1 MEDNFKK
8 FLEEEIKRQKQEK
21 ENDNANNTRTNST
34 GIIRKNDNTEPREI
48 SQSSSLSD
56 PERNGG
62 YSTMATL
69 GLSDNLQTI
78 RFKRELSESLSRNT
92 DEPRSKTE
100 IEGRE
105 TKIERSE
112 TESRESRA
120 ISRLSRAE
128 SRESRAESR
137 ESGAIISANKEFQ
150 NINDEKIPSKLNKE
164 ENKEFKD
171 YIKDLRKQTLLS
183 YTKDENVAENILNF
197 QNDLKYYTKK
207 SEILTPNA
215 KKDLEEKIKT
225 SFSKLNNFE
234 NANIIPKGTLK
245 EVLNQKELDLC
256 QKISNQNKT
265 KER

>member
-92 DEPRSKTE
+92 DEPRNT
-100 IEGRE
+100 
-105 TKIERSE
+105 
-112 TESRESRA
+112 A
-120 ISRLSRAE
+120 QSRLSRAE
-128 SRESRAESR
+128 SRESGAESR

-183 YTKDENVAENILNF
+183 YTKDENVAENILNL

>member
-21 ENDNANNTRTNST
+21 ENDNANNTRSNST
-34 GIIRKNDNTEPREI
+34 GIVRENDQTEPREI

-92 DEPRSKTE
+92 DEPRNT
-100 IEGRE
+100 
-105 TKIERSE
+105 
-112 TESRESRA
+112 A
-120 ISRLSRAE
+120 QSRLSRAE
-128 SRESRAESR
+128 IEGSEVIRT
-137 ESGAIISANKEFQ
+137 ANNKLYKF
-150 NINDEKIPSKLNKE
+150 NDEKIPSKLSKE
-164 ENKEFKD
+164 ESKEFKD

-183 YTKDENVAENILNF
+183 YTKDENVAENILNL

-256 QKISNQNKT
+256 QKISNQSKT

>member
-34 GIIRKNDNTEPREI
+34 GIVRENDKTEPREI

-56 PERNGG
+56 PKRNGG

-92 DEPRSKTE
+92 DEPRNT
-100 IEGRE
+100 
-105 TKIERSE
+105 
-112 TESRESRA
+112 A
-120 ISRLSRAE
+120 QSRLSG
-128 SRESRAESR
+128 AESR

-150 NINDEKIPSKLNKE
+150 NINDEKIPSKLSKE

-183 YTKDENVAENILNF
+183 YTKDENVAENILNL

>member
-1 MEDNFKK
+1 MEDSFKK

-21 ENDNANNTRTNST
+21 ENDNANNTRSNST
-34 GIIRKNDNTEPREI
+34 GIVRENDQTEPREI

-56 PERNGG
+56 PKRNGG

-92 DEPRSKTE
+92 DEPRNT
-100 IEGRE
+100 
-105 TKIERSE
+105 
-112 TESRESRA
+112 A
-120 ISRLSRAE
+120 QSRLSG
-128 SRESRAESR
+128 AESR

-150 NINDEKIPSKLNKE
+150 NINDEKIPSKLSKE
-164 ENKEFKD
+164 ESKEFKD
-171 YIKDLRKQTLLS
+171 YIKHLRKQTLLS
-183 YTKDENVAENILNF
+183 YTKDENVAENILNL

>member
-1 MEDNFKK
+1 MEDSFKK

-21 ENDNANNTRTNST
+21 ENDNANNTRSNST
-34 GIIRKNDNTEPREI
+34 GIVRENDKTEPREI

-56 PERNGG
+56 PKRNGG

-92 DEPRSKTE
+92 DEPRNT
-100 IEGRE
+100 
-105 TKIERSE
+105 
-112 TESRESRA
+112 A
-120 ISRLSRAE
+120 QSRLSGAE
-128 SRESRAESR
+128 SRESR
-137 ESGAIISANKEFQ
+137 AIISANKEFQ

-164 ENKEFKD
+164 ESKEFKD

-183 YTKDENVAENILNF
+183 YTKDENVAENILNL

-256 QKISNQNKT
+256 QKISNQSKT

>member
-21 ENDNANNTRTNST
+21 ENDNANNTRSNST
-34 GIIRKNDNTEPREI
+34 GIVRENDKTEPREI

-92 DEPRSKTE
+92 DEPRNT
-100 IEGRE
+100 
-105 TKIERSE
+105 
-112 TESRESRA
+112 A
-120 ISRLSRAE
+120 QSRLSRAE
-128 SRESRAESR
+128 SRESR
-137 ESGAIISANKEFQ
+137 AIISANKEFQ
-150 NINDEKIPSKLNKE
+150 NINDEKIPSKLSKE
-164 ENKEFKD
+164 ESKEFKD
-171 YIKDLRKQTLLS
+171 YIKDLRKQSLLS
-183 YTKDENVAENILNF
+183 YTKDENVAENILNL

-245 EVLNQKELDLC
+245 EALNQKELDLC
-256 QKISNQNKT
+256 QKISNQSKT

>member
-21 ENDNANNTRTNST
+21 ENDNANNTRSNST
-34 GIIRKNDNTEPREI
+34 GIVRENDKTEPREI
-48 SQSSSLSD
+48 SQSSSHSD
-56 PERNGG
+56 PERDGG

-92 DEPRSKTE
+92 DEPRNT
-100 IEGRE
+100 
-105 TKIERSE
+105 
-112 TESRESRA
+112 A
-120 ISRLSRAE
+120 QSRLSGAE
-128 SRESRAESR
+128 SRESR
-137 ESGAIISANKEFQ
+137 AIISANKEFQ
-150 NINDEKIPSKLNKE
+150 NINDEKIPSKLSKE

-183 YTKDENVAENILNF
+183 YTKDENVAENILNL

>member
-21 ENDNANNTRTNST
+21 ENDNANNTRSNST
-34 GIIRKNDNTEPREI
+34 GIVRENDQTEPREI

-56 PERNGG
+56 PERDGG

-92 DEPRSKTE
+92 DEPRNT
-100 IEGRE
+100 
-105 TKIERSE
+105 
-112 TESRESRA
+112 A
-120 ISRLSRAE
+120 QSRLSRAE

-150 NINDEKIPSKLNKE
+150 NINDEKIPSKLSKE
-164 ENKEFKD
+164 ESKEFKD

-183 YTKDENVAENILNF
+183 YTKDENVAENILNL

-207 SEILTPNA
+207 SEILTPSA

-245 EVLNQKELDLC
+245 EALNQKELDLC

>member
-1 MEDNFKK
+1 MEDSFKK

-21 ENDNANNTRTNST
+21 ENDNANNTRSNST
-34 GIIRKNDNTEPREI
+34 GIVRENDQTEPREI

-56 PERNGG
+56 PKRNGG

-92 DEPRSKTE
+92 DEPRNT
-100 IEGRE
+100 
-105 TKIERSE
+105 
-112 TESRESRA
+112 A
-120 ISRLSRAE
+120 QSRLSGAE

-137 ESGAIISANKEFQ
+137 ESRAIISANKEFQ

-183 YTKDENVAENILNF
+183 YTKDENVAENILNL
-197 QNDLKYYTKK
+197 QNDLKYYIKK

>member
-1 MEDNFKK
+1 MEDSFKK

-21 ENDNANNTRTNST
+21 ENDNANNTRSNST
-34 GIIRKNDNTEPREI
+34 GIVRENDQTEPREI

-92 DEPRSKTE
+92 DEPRNTAQS
-100 IEGRE
+100 RLS
-105 TKIERSE
+105 RA
-112 TESRESRA
+112 ESRE
-120 ISRLSRAE
+120 SRAE

-150 NINDEKIPSKLNKE
+150 NINDEKIPSKLSKE

-183 YTKDENVAENILNF
+183 YTKDENVAENILNL

>member
-1 MEDNFKK
+1 MEDSFKK

-21 ENDNANNTRTNST
+21 ENDNANNTRSNST
-34 GIIRKNDNTEPREI
+34 GIVRENDQTEPREI

-56 PERNGG
+56 PKRNGG

-92 DEPRSKTE
+92 DEPRNT
-100 IEGRE
+100 
-105 TKIERSE
+105 
-112 TESRESRA
+112 A
-120 ISRLSRAE
+120 QSRLSRAE
-128 SRESRAESR
+128 SRESGAESR

-150 NINDEKIPSKLNKE
+150 NINDEKIPSKLSKE

-183 YTKDENVAENILNF
+183 YTKDENVAENILNL

-256 QKISNQNKT
+256 QKISNQSKT

>member
-1 MEDNFKK
+1 MEDSFKK

-21 ENDNANNTRTNST
+21 ENDNANNTKSNST
-34 GIIRKNDNTEPREI
+34 GIVRENDQTEPREI

-92 DEPRSKTE
+92 DEPRNT
-100 IEGRE
+100 
-105 TKIERSE
+105 
-112 TESRESRA
+112 A
-120 ISRLSRAE
+120 QSRLSGAE
-128 SRESRAESR
+128 SRESR
-137 ESGAIISANKEFQ
+137 AIISANKEFQ

-183 YTKDENVAENILNF
+183 YTKDENVAENILNL
-197 QNDLKYYTKK
+197 QNDLKYYIKK

>member
-1 MEDNFKK
+1 MEDSFKK

-21 ENDNANNTRTNST
+21 ENDNANNTRSNST
-34 GIIRKNDNTEPREI
+34 GIVRENDQTEPREI

-56 PERNGG
+56 PKRNGG

-92 DEPRSKTE
+92 DEPRNT
-100 IEGRE
+100 
-105 TKIERSE
+105 
-112 TESRESRA
+112 A
-120 ISRLSRAE
+120 QSRLSG
-128 SRESRAESR
+128 AESR
-137 ESGAIISANKEFQ
+137 ESGAEIEGSEVIRTANNKLYKF
-150 NINDEKIPSKLNKE
+150 NDEKIPSKLNKE
-164 ENKEFKD
+164 ESKEFKD

-183 YTKDENVAENILNF
+183 YTKDENVAENILNL

-256 QKISNQNKT
+256 QKISNQSKT

>member
-21 ENDNANNTRTNST
+21 ENDNANNTRSNST
-34 GIIRKNDNTEPREI
+34 GIVRKNDNTEPREI

-92 DEPRSKTE
+92 DEPRNT
-100 IEGRE
+100 
-105 TKIERSE
+105 
-112 TESRESRA
+112 A
-120 ISRLSRAE
+120 QSRL
-128 SRESRAESR
+128 SRAESR

-183 YTKDENVAENILNF
+183 YTKDENVAENILNL

-256 QKISNQNKT
+256 QKISNQSKT

>member
-1 MEDNFKK
+1 MEDSFKK

-21 ENDNANNTRTNST
+21 ENDNANNTRSNST
-34 GIIRKNDNTEPREI
+34 GIIRENDKTEPREI

-56 PERNGG
+56 PKRNGG

-92 DEPRSKTE
+92 DEPRNT
-100 IEGRE
+100 
-105 TKIERSE
+105 
-112 TESRESRA
+112 A
-120 ISRLSRAE
+120 QSRLSG
-128 SRESRAESR
+128 AESR

-150 NINDEKIPSKLNKE
+150 NINDEKIPSKLSKE

-183 YTKDENVAENILNF
+183 YTKDENVAENILNL

-256 QKISNQNKT
+256 QKISNQSKT

>member
-21 ENDNANNTRTNST
+21 ENDNANNTRSNST
-34 GIIRKNDNTEPREI
+34 GIVRENDQTEPREI

-56 PERNGG
+56 PERDGG

-92 DEPRSKTE
+92 DEPRNT
-100 IEGRE
+100 
-105 TKIERSE
+105 
-112 TESRESRA
+112 A
-120 ISRLSRAE
+120 QSRLSRAE

-150 NINDEKIPSKLNKE
+150 NINDEKIPSKLSKE
-164 ENKEFKD
+164 ESKEFKD

-183 YTKDENVAENILNF
+183 YTKDENVAENILNL

>member
-1 MEDNFKK
+1 MEDSFKK

-21 ENDNANNTRTNST
+21 ENDNANNTRSNST
-34 GIIRKNDNTEPREI
+34 GIVRENDQTEPREI

-56 PERNGG
+56 PKRNGG

-92 DEPRSKTE
+92 DEPRNT
-100 IEGRE
+100 
-105 TKIERSE
+105 
-112 TESRESRA
+112 A
-120 ISRLSRAE
+120 QSRLSGAE
-128 SRESRAESR
+128 SRESR
-137 ESGAIISANKEFQ
+137 AIISANKEFQ

-183 YTKDENVAENILNF
+183 YTKDENVAENILNL
-197 QNDLKYYTKK
+197 QNDLKYYIKK

>member
-1 MEDNFKK
+1 MEDSFKK

-21 ENDNANNTRTNST
+21 ENDNANNTRSNST
-34 GIIRKNDNTEPREI
+34 GIVRENDKTEPREI

-92 DEPRSKTE
+92 DEPRNT
-100 IEGRE
+100 
-105 TKIERSE
+105 
-112 TESRESRA
+112 A
-120 ISRLSRAE
+120 QSRLSGAE
-128 SRESRAESR
+128 SRESR
-137 ESGAIISANKEFQ
+137 AIISANKEFQ
-150 NINDEKIPSKLNKE
+150 NINDEKIPSKLSKE
-164 ENKEFKD
+164 ESKEFKD

-183 YTKDENVAENILNF
+183 YTKDENVAENILNL

-256 QKISNQNKT
+256 QKISNQSKT

>member
-1 MEDNFKK
+1 MEDSFKK

-21 ENDNANNTRTNST
+21 ENDNANNTRSNST
-34 GIIRKNDNTEPREI
+34 GIVRENDQTEPREI

-56 PERNGG
+56 PKRNGG

-92 DEPRSKTE
+92 DEPRNT
-100 IEGRE
+100 
-105 TKIERSE
+105 
-112 TESRESRA
+112 A
-120 ISRLSRAE
+120 QSRLSRAE

-137 ESGAIISANKEFQ
+137 ESRAESRESRAIISANKEFQ
-150 NINDEKIPSKLNKE
+150 NINDEKIPSKLSKE
-164 ENKEFKD
+164 ESKEFKD

-183 YTKDENVAENILNF
+183 YTKDENVAENILNL

-256 QKISNQNKT
+256 QKISNQSKT

>member
-1 MEDNFKK
+1 MEDSFKK

-21 ENDNANNTRTNST
+21 ENDNANNTRSNST
-34 GIIRKNDNTEPREI
+34 GIVRENDKTEPREI

-56 PERNGG
+56 PERDGG

-92 DEPRSKTE
+92 DEPRNT
-100 IEGRE
+100 
-105 TKIERSE
+105 
-112 TESRESRA
+112 A
-120 ISRLSRAE
+120 QSRLSGAE
-128 SRESRAESR
+128 SRESR
-137 ESGAIISANKEFQ
+137 AIISANKEFQ
-150 NINDEKIPSKLNKE
+150 NINDEKIPSKLSKE
-164 ENKEFKD
+164 ESKEFKD

-183 YTKDENVAENILNF
+183 YTKDENVAENILNL

>member
-1 MEDNFKK
+1 MEDSFKK

-21 ENDNANNTRTNST
+21 ENDNANNTRSNST
-34 GIIRKNDNTEPREI
+34 GIVRENDKTEPREI

-92 DEPRSKTE
+92 DEPRNTAQSRLS
-100 IEGRE
+100 GA
-105 TKIERSE
+105 
-112 TESRESRA
+112 ESRE
-120 ISRLSRAE
+120 SRAE

-137 ESGAIISANKEFQ
+137 ESRAIISANKEFQ
-150 NINDEKIPSKLNKE
+150 NINDEKIPSKLSKE

-171 YIKDLRKQTLLS
+171 YIKDLRKQSLLS
-183 YTKDENVAENILNF
+183 YTKDENVAENILNL

-256 QKISNQNKT
+256 QKISNQSKT

>member
-1 MEDNFKK
+1 MEDSFKK

-21 ENDNANNTRTNST
+21 ENDNANNTRSNST
-34 GIIRKNDNTEPREI
+34 GIVRENDQTEPREI

-56 PERNGG
+56 PKRNGG

-92 DEPRSKTE
+92 DEPRNT
-100 IEGRE
+100 
-105 TKIERSE
+105 
-112 TESRESRA
+112 A
-120 ISRLSRAE
+120 QSRLSGAE
-128 SRESRAESR
+128 SRESGAESR

-150 NINDEKIPSKLNKE
+150 NINDEKIPSKLSKE
-164 ENKEFKD
+164 ESKEFKD

-183 YTKDENVAENILNF
+183 YTKDENVAENILNL

-256 QKISNQNKT
+256 QKISNQSKT

>member
-34 GIIRKNDNTEPREI
+34 GIVRENDQTEPREI
-48 SQSSSLSD
+48 SQSSSHSD
-56 PERNGG
+56 PERDGG

-92 DEPRSKTE
+92 DEPRNT
-100 IEGRE
+100 
-105 TKIERSE
+105 
-112 TESRESRA
+112 A
-120 ISRLSRAE
+120 QSRLSRAE
-128 SRESRAESR
+128 SRESGAESR

-150 NINDEKIPSKLNKE
+150 NINDEKIPSKLSKE
-164 ENKEFKD
+164 ESKEFKD

-183 YTKDENVAENILNF
+183 YTKDENVAENILNL

-207 SEILTPNA
+207 SEILTPSA

-245 EVLNQKELDLC
+245 EALNQKELDLC
-256 QKISNQNKT
+256 QKISNQSKT

>member
-1 MEDNFKK
+1 MEDSFKK

-21 ENDNANNTRTNST
+21 ENDNANNTRSNST
-34 GIIRKNDNTEPREI
+34 GIVRENDQTEPREI

-56 PERNGG
+56 PKRNGG

-92 DEPRSKTE
+92 DEPRNT
-100 IEGRE
+100 
-105 TKIERSE
+105 
-112 TESRESRA
+112 A
-120 ISRLSRAE
+120 QSRLSGAE
-128 SRESRAESR
+128 SRESR
-137 ESGAIISANKEFQ
+137 AIISANKEFQ
-150 NINDEKIPSKLNKE
+150 NINDEKIPSKLSKE

-171 YIKDLRKQTLLS
+171 YIKDLRKQSLLS
-183 YTKDENVAENILNF
+183 YTKDENVAENILNL

-256 QKISNQNKT
+256 QKISNQSKT

>member
-1 MEDNFKK
+1 MEDSFKK

-21 ENDNANNTRTNST
+21 ENDNANNTRSNST
-34 GIIRKNDNTEPREI
+34 GIVRENDKTEPREI
-48 SQSSSLSD
+48 SQSSSFSD

-92 DEPRSKTE
+92 DEPRNT
-100 IEGRE
+100 
-105 TKIERSE
+105 
-112 TESRESRA
+112 A
-120 ISRLSRAE
+120 QSRLSG
-128 SRESRAESR
+128 AESR

-150 NINDEKIPSKLNKE
+150 NINDEKIPSKLSKE
-164 ENKEFKD
+164 ESKEFKD
-171 YIKDLRKQTLLS
+171 YIKDLKKQTLLS
-183 YTKDENVAENILNF
+183 YTKDENVAENILNL

-256 QKISNQNKT
+256 QKISNQSKT

>member
-1 MEDNFKK
+1 MEDSFKK

-34 GIIRKNDNTEPREI
+34 GIIRENDKTEPREI

-56 PERNGG
+56 PKRNGG

-92 DEPRSKTE
+92 DEPRNT
-100 IEGRE
+100 
-105 TKIERSE
+105 
-112 TESRESRA
+112 A
-120 ISRLSRAE
+120 QSRLSGAE

-137 ESGAIISANKEFQ
+137 ESRAIISANKEFQ

-183 YTKDENVAENILNF
+183 YTKDENVAENILNL

-256 QKISNQNKT
+256 QKISNQSKT

>member
-34 GIIRKNDNTEPREI
+34 GIVRENDKTEPREI

-92 DEPRSKTE
+92 DEPRNT
-100 IEGRE
+100 
-105 TKIERSE
+105 
-112 TESRESRA
+112 A
-120 ISRLSRAE
+120 QSRLSRAE
-128 SRESRAESR
+128 SRESR
-137 ESGAIISANKEFQ
+137 AIISANKEFQ
-150 NINDEKIPSKLNKE
+150 NINDEKIPSKLSKE
-164 ENKEFKD
+164 ESKEFKD
-171 YIKDLRKQTLLS
+171 YIKDLRKQSLLS
-183 YTKDENVAENILNF
+183 YTKDENVAENILNL

>member
-21 ENDNANNTRTNST
+21 ENDNANNTRSNST
-34 GIIRKNDNTEPREI
+34 GIVRENDQTEPREI

-56 PERNGG
+56 PKRNGG

-92 DEPRSKTE
+92 DEPRNT
-100 IEGRE
+100 
-105 TKIERSE
+105 
-112 TESRESRA
+112 A
-120 ISRLSRAE
+120 QSRLSG
-128 SRESRAESR
+128 AESR

-150 NINDEKIPSKLNKE
+150 NINDEKIPSKLSKE

-183 YTKDENVAENILNF
+183 YTKDENVAENILNL

>member
-34 GIIRKNDNTEPREI
+34 GIIRENDQTEPREI

-92 DEPRSKTE
+92 DEPRNT
-100 IEGRE
+100 
-105 TKIERSE
+105 
-112 TESRESRA
+112 A
-120 ISRLSRAE
+120 QSRLSGAE
-128 SRESRAESR
+128 SRESRAEIEGSEVIR
-137 ESGAIISANKEFQ
+137 TANNKLYKF
-150 NINDEKIPSKLNKE
+150 NDEKIPSKLSKE
-164 ENKEFKD
+164 ESKEFKD

-183 YTKDENVAENILNF
+183 YTKDENVAENILNL

>member
-34 GIIRKNDNTEPREI
+34 GIIRKNDQTEPREI

-92 DEPRSKTE
+92 DEPRNT
-100 IEGRE
+100 
-105 TKIERSE
+105 
-112 TESRESRA
+112 A
-120 ISRLSRAE
+120 QSRLSRAE

-183 YTKDENVAENILNF
+183 YTKDENVAENILNL

>member
-92 DEPRSKTE
+92 DEPRNT
-100 IEGRE
+100 
-105 TKIERSE
+105 
-112 TESRESRA
+112 A
-120 ISRLSRAE
+120 QSRL
-128 SRESRAESR
+128 SRAESR

-183 YTKDENVAENILNF
+183 YTKDENVAENILNL

>member
-1 MEDNFKK
+1 MEDSFKK

-21 ENDNANNTRTNST
+21 ENDNANNTRSNST
-34 GIIRKNDNTEPREI
+34 GIVRENDQTEPREI

-92 DEPRSKTE
+92 DEPRNT
-100 IEGRE
+100 
-105 TKIERSE
+105 
-112 TESRESRA
+112 A
-120 ISRLSRAE
+120 QSRLSGAE
-128 SRESRAESR
+128 SRESR
-137 ESGAIISANKEFQ
+137 AIISANKEFQ
-150 NINDEKIPSKLNKE
+150 NINDEKIPSKLSKE
-164 ENKEFKD
+164 ESKEFKD

-183 YTKDENVAENILNF
+183 YTKDENVAENILNL

-256 QKISNQNKT
+256 QKISNQSKT

>member
-21 ENDNANNTRTNST
+21 ENDNANNTRSNST
-34 GIIRKNDNTEPREI
+34 GIVRENDKTEPREI
-48 SQSSSLSD
+48 SQSSSHSD
-56 PERNGG
+56 PERDGG

-92 DEPRSKTE
+92 DEPRNT
-100 IEGRE
+100 
-105 TKIERSE
+105 
-112 TESRESRA
+112 A
-120 ISRLSRAE
+120 QSRLSRAE

-150 NINDEKIPSKLNKE
+150 NINDEKIPSKLSKE

-183 YTKDENVAENILNF
+183 YTKDENVAENILNL